1 MITSFTH
8 QKKCRLCKMLKKQL
22 YKCLIIA
29 IIITGVISILT
40 LFVIYTSEIN
50 QSLNNVEGA
59 WIVLFI
65 ILFRIAI
72 LSGMTFYVFQKWFKQ
87 EAQYLSDLPSLFGF
101 FFLFLIF
108 GKFLDLLFDL
118 TYFTLEDDGVLF
130 ILKIRFFIAVLT
142 LFPMIFLSLGMLLY
156 YLSLK
161 NKYKKLNNEKYRN
174 KVRSIIIVIITLIEI
189 IAIILAPNTVIV
201 GILLPCFVLPSLLT
215 ITWLFAFAHKNKAL
229 PQVNPL
235 VLTLTFIAY
244 LISQILRPLFQNI
257 FDPALY
263 IIISEI
269 IDLVIF
275 AFIFLGFYLK
285 PHYKID

>member
-1 MITSFTH
+1 MT
-8 QKKCRLCKMLKKQL
+8 KKQL
-22 YKCLIIA
+22 FKCLIIV
-29 IIITGVISILT
+29 IIITGIISIFT
-40 LFVIYTSEIN
+40 LFTIYTSEIN
-50 QSLNNVEGA
+50 RSLTNVEGA
-59 WIVLFI
+59 WASLFI

-108 GKFLDLLFDL
+108 GKFLDMLFYL
-118 TYFTLEDDGVLF
+118 TYFTLEDDEVLLL
-130 ILKIRFFIAVLT
+130 LKVHFFIAILT
-142 LFPMIFLSLGMLLY
+142 LFPMIYLSLGMILY
-156 YLSLK
+156 YFSLK

-174 KVRSIIIVIITLIEI
+174 KVRMTIIVIITLTEI

-215 ITWLFAFAHKNKAL
+215 IAWLFAFAHKNKAL

-235 VLTLTFIAY
+235 ILTFTFIAY
-244 LISQILRPLFQNI
+244 LISQIMRPLFQNI

-263 IIISEI
+263 IIVSEI
-269 IDLVIF
+269 IDLIIF

-285 PHYKID
+285 PHYKTD